1 MTEIFP
7 RMYLLVLVYIIYH
20 VHSTPQQT
28 NYQGPQYRYEATPI
42 PILRSEVDTDFSD
55 GYSFSFET
63 GNEITREEVSEW
75 KTGGRDQESATV
87 VRGFY
92 SYRDPEGNPV
102 AVSYKADENGF
113 VAEGTHLP
121 TPHPLP
127 AAIVASLARNAADE
141 ARLSEEERA
150 LINTGKYVVY

>member
-1 MTEIFP
+1 MV
-7 RMYLLVLVYIIYH
+7 RRL
-20 VHSTPQQT
+20 
-28 NYQGPQYRYEATPI
+28 N
-42 PILRSEVDTDFSD
+42 
-55 GYSFSFET
+55 SFET

-75 KTGGRDQESATV
+75 KTGGRGQESAPV

-127 AAIVASLARNAADE
+127 TAIVASLTRNAADE